1 MRTNDPGR
9 PLSREIKQAA
19 SANVSTFAREWRFRA
34 MAFINRKRSSVLAE
48 RRRYEADVRSDGPFV
63 PMTSDSRHHWHI
75 GIRRSTCL

>member
-34 MAFINRKRSSVLAE
+34 MAFINGKRSSVLAE
-48 RRRYEADVRSDGPFV
+48 RRRYEADVRSEAQL
-63 PMTSDSRHHWHI
+63 SRRTVRAND
-75 GIRRSTCL
+75 IRLQA